1 MASVISEIVGWAS
14 SNLKYWEQL
23 ALYKI
28 MAGEEL
34 NDQAYQDLLRN
45 LRIDEGLI
53 DREGKRPEICFD
65 GFENKTGECE
75 SSKIQVCGIKNLQ
88 NVNALIPDQHL
99 PFGPALTVVF
109 GSNGSGKSGYAR
121 MLGCAGFTRSEINIL
136 PDINNPDCSGLI
148 PEAEIELK
156 DESGTRS
163 IRYQRGQECIGLR
176 SLHAF
181 DVKSVHE
188 HLVKK
193 NTFTFSP
200 AGLSYLTRLA
210 EVTDEVRKRL
220 SSMVSQ
226 LGKPQ
231 DFTPLFQG
239 GNSPI
244 KEIVSNLN
252 SKTDLDALKKAS
264 QLSEADKFRITELGQ
279 KIAELKTKS
288 IPQQIEKLEK
298 TIKDLEGLRSKLGE
312 LSDRLSTDIV
322 KKMREAI
329 SEYNRAD
336 SLAKKIGVDQF
347 RTEHFTKTGTGTWY
361 DFVKAAK
368 ALAEKEQS
376 GDKPYPQKDDRC
388 LLCHQPLSEEAR
400 QLLLKLWEFLE
411 GEAQTALMK
420 ANSSLNS
427 HKQTLINATPDF
439 FTEQAVS
446 FRYLDENDK
455 AQGSD
460 IVKTVSHFVDQCRA
474 MIAFLN
480 KMIDERDS
488 KPQVSELPGSGSDLI
503 GVLVG
508 KLNKQLEELRKA
520 DPAKKIEQLETDLRI
535 LTHRKILGEQFP
547 EIEKCVYRLLWAEK
561 ATKAGG
567 STRAITLKYNNLFE
581 QIVTGGYLT
590 TFQNILAHLGRPIR
604 VRASTTPRK
613 GETFRQLMLETDSE
627 SLPPGANPD
636 TVLSEGEK
644 RAVAL
649 ADFLSEVTLDTD
661 SAGIVLDDPVT
672 SLDLEWS
679 SIIASL
685 LVEEARKR
693 QVIVFTHNL
702 PFVHYLKN
710 FSQDKKV
717 DAAFHWVR
725 RGDHDDR
732 PGYVFANNSPAL
744 ESTYKTT
751 LIAEEYYNKA
761 KEKPPAEQERL
772 LKQGFGA
779 LRTTYEWFIIYKL
792 LGGVV
797 VRFDERI
804 SPGRLKDIIWD
815 RELFRKVMEKHETLS
830 RYIEGHLHSNAYTPV
845 KPTPALLLQEIKEFN
860 EIRNQHKNLSKG
872 TAFDGA
878 GIKPKFG
885 TP

>member
-1 MASVISEIVGWAS
+1 M
-14 SNLKYWEQL
+14 
-23 ALYKI
+23 
-28 MAGEEL
+28 
-34 NDQAYQDLLRN
+34 
-45 LRIDEGLI
+45 
-53 DREGKRPEICFD
+53 
-65 GFENKTGECE
+65 
-75 SSKIQVCGIKNLQ
+75 
-88 NVNALIPDQHL
+88 
-99 PFGPALTVVF
+99 
-109 GSNGSGKSGYAR
+109 
-121 MLGCAGFTRSEINIL
+121 
-136 PDINNPDCSGLI
+136 
-148 PEAEIELK
+148 
-156 DESGTRS
+156 
-163 IRYQRGQECIGLR
+163 
-176 SLHAF
+176 
-181 DVKSVHE
+181 
-188 HLVKK
+188 
-193 NTFTFSP
+193 
-200 AGLSYLTRLA
+200 
-210 EVTDEVRKRL
+210 
-220 SSMVSQ
+220 
-226 LGKPQ
+226 Q
-231 DFTPLFQG
+231 DF
-239 GNSPI
+239 S

-264 QLSEADKFRITELGQ
+264 QLSEADNFRKTELGR
-279 KIAELKTKS
+279 KKGELRVKS
-288 IPQQIEKLEK
+288 IPQQIEKSEK
-298 TIKDLEGLRSKLGE
+298 TIKDLEGLCSKLGE
-312 LSDRLSTDIV
+312 LSDRLSADIV
-322 KKMREAI
+322 KRIRDAI
-329 SEYNRAD
+329 NQYNRAD
-336 SLAKKIGVDQF
+336 SLAKKIGIDQF
-347 RTEHFTKTGTGTWY
+347 RKEHFTKTGTETWY

-376 GDKPYPQKDDRC
+376 ADTPYPQEDDRC

-411 GEAQTALMK
+411 GEAQTALKK
-420 ANSSLNS
+420 ANTSLNS
-427 HKQTLINATPDF
+427 HKQTLINVSPDF
-439 FTEQAVS
+439 FSEQQAS
-446 FRYLDENDK
+446 YRYLEENDK
-455 AQGSD
+455 AQGSN

-474 MIAFLN
+474 RIAFLN

-488 KPQVSELPGSGSDLI
+488 KLQFSELPGSGSNLI
-503 GVLVG
+503 GVFVAN
-508 KLNKQLEELRKA
+508 LNQQLEELRNA

-535 LTHRKILGEQFP
+535 LTHREILGEQFP
-547 EIEKCVYRLLWAEK
+547 EIEKYVQRLLWAEK
-561 ATKAGG
+561 AAKAGG

-590 TFQNILAHLGRPIR
+590 TFQNILVDLGRPIR
-604 VRASTTPRK
+604 VRAITTPRK
-613 GETFRQLMLETDSE
+613 GETFRQLILETVSE

-649 ADFLSEVTLDTD
+649 ADFLSEVTLDTG

-685 LVEEARKR
+685 LVEEAKKR

-717 DAAFHWVR
+717 DTAFQWVK

-744 ESTYKTT
+744 ESTYNTAQ
-751 LIAEEYYNKA
+751 IAEGYYNNA
-761 KEKPPAEQERL
+761 KDKPPAEQERL

-845 KPTPALLLQEIKEFN
+845 KPTPALLLQEIIEFN
-860 EIRNQHKNLSKG
+860 EIRNQHKSLSKG
-872 TAFDGA
+872 AAVDGA
-878 GIKPKFG
+878 GVKPKCG
-885 TP
+885 KP